1 MAASQGRAMLG
12 FVPHP
17 NLRTVDLGAT
27 FQRIGGTGQD
37 PVNDGADVTQLTLP
51 AYDGIVLVRP

>member
-1 MAASQGRAMLG
+1 MLG